1 MKTFCT
7 ALTLFACVA
16 LAADDFT
23 TTGTTTAAVTM
34 NGDAKA
40 EDWDL
45 ATHIKTRHESLQMAY
60 EMVEMFCT
68 HAEDKPDGKDDGK
81 DGDKDGTDGDKDGR
95 NLADDTTTTAAA
107 KAAADAMANSTMDT
121 NAMENMDFEM
131 LHKLYDDGE
140 KLLGMEN
147 HWLCNQALDI
157 YEKLIDAAHDG
168 DLMYH
173 HEEDFQNADGKGS
186 DAVVAAFN

>member
-23 TTGTTTAAVTM
+23 TTGTTATT

-45 ATHIKTRHESLQMAY
+45 AAHIKTRHESLQMAY
-60 EMVEMFCT
+60 EMVDMFCT

-81 DGDKDGTDGDKDGR
+81 DGDKDGKDGR
-95 NLADDTTTTAAA
+95 NLADDKATMDAAA

-121 NAMENMDFEM
+121 NAMDNMDFEM

-157 YEKLIDAAHDG
+157 YEKLIGVAHDG
-168 DLMYH
+168 DLKHH

-186 DAVVAAFN
+186 DAVVEAFN